1 MKFTAQELTEWEDHQ
16 DAGTSG
22 WIPARSEGW
31 KILPKINKQLD
42 KVCGDYMMDR
52 EKCKRAA
59 FTEIKCQLLQA
70 IIKTEDNDQLQVEI
84 KKIIEAI

>member
-1 MKFTAQELTEWEDHQ
+1 MEDEYGVKQILIDNHV
-16 DAGTSG
+16 G
-22 WIPARSEGW
+22 E
-31 KILPKINKQLD
+31 ILPKINKQLD